1 MFSKK
6 TFFFEKESFAL
17 HNMYLTTFWDD
28 IIATKTEKMQLNS
41 ICFVFSFYHHF

>member
-6 TFFFEKESFAL
+6 TFFEKESFAL

-28 IIATKTEKMQLNS
+28 IIATKN
-41 ICFVFSFYHHF
+41 